1 MEIWMKMETESLV
14 LRRIAGKEEKRR
26 VKITTMVEIELIEVI
41 KYNGLDLA
49 NTINLALEMYLSSKG
64 YLK

>member
-1 MEIWMKMETESLV
+1 MKMEIWMKMETESLV

-49 NTINLALEMYLSSKG
+49 NTQSILHLRCIHI
-64 YLK
+64 